1 MNPRILI
8 VEDDLDALKLIGLA
22 LEAKGYQILAAQ
34 SGEQALDRAFN
45 EQPDL
50 VILDVMMPGMNGLQV
65 TQRLRADPRTEA
77 IPIILLSALG
87 QVSDKEAGFKAGADE
102 YLTKP
107 VPAPELALRVEAL
120 LARAS
125 RLSSTLQVA
134 MRAKVF
140 GIIGCRGGVGTSTVT
155 VNTGVA
161 MAQGPASRK
170 DVMLVEF
177 RPGLSTLGLQ
187 LGLPVR
193 GGIVKLVEQ
202 PAITLDADS
211 IRAQMERHQTGLMVL
226 ASEPVPIGTHSPVA
240 GEYAT
245 TVLRQL
251 GSVADYIL
259 VDMGSDLG
267 EANQAVLKLADYV
280 LLVVEPKR
288 IGLTLAQAM
297 LASLEQL
304 GFGRHLIGLVLL
316 HQAPAAIA
324 LNNEMVE
331 SFLQQEVKATVS
343 PVPELAFQAAEQG
356 VPIVTLQ
363 PGSLVS
369 TQFNDLAEFLTSV

>member
-1 MNPRILI
+1 MTPRILI
-8 VEDDLDALKLIGLA
+8 VEDDLDALKLIGLS
-22 LEAKGYQILAAQ
+22 LEVKGYQISAAQ
-34 SGEQALDRAFN
+34 NGSQALDRAFA

-50 VILDVMMPGMNGLQV
+50 VILDVMMPGMNGYEV
-65 TQRLRADPRTEA
+65 TRRLRADPRTEA

-87 QVSDKEAGFKAGADE
+87 QVADKETGFKAGADE

-125 RLSSTLQVA
+125 RLSSAAQVT
-134 MRAKVF
+134 MRAKVI
-140 GIIGCRGGVGTSTVT
+140 GILGCRGGVGTSTVA
-155 VNTGVA
+155 VNVGVA
-161 MAQGPASRK
+161 MSQGPASRQ

-193 GGIVKLVEQ
+193 GGIVKLVEH
-202 PAITLDADS
+202 PANSLDAES
-211 IRAQMERHQTGLMVL
+211 IRAQMERHQAGLMVL
-226 ASEPVPIGTHSPVA
+226 ASEPVPLGVHPPVA

-245 TVLRQL
+245 AVVRQL

-267 EANQAVLKLADYV
+267 EANQAVLKFADYV

-288 IGLTLAQAM
+288 IGLTLAQSM
-297 LASLEQL
+297 LAGLEQL

-324 LNNEMVE
+324 FNNEMVE
-331 SFLQQEVKATVS
+331 SFLQQEIKATVS

-356 VPIVTLQ
+356 VPIVTMQ

-369 TQFNDLAEFLTSV
+369 TQFDELAEFLISV